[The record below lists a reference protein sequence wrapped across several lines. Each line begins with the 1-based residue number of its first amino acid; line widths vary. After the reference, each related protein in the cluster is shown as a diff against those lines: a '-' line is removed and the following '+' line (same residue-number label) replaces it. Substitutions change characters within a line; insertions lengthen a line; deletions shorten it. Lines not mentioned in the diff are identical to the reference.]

1 MRQSAK
7 AEIKLPARP
16 LTRGKGRDIHRRV
29 DYRRLTPPVLADAP
43 GHSARIGHEMV
54 HPKGAGQIDLLA
66 RSKALLFP
74 GEEDFGIV
82 PLEAAASGTPVL
94 AYGRGGATET
104 VCDGVT
110 GLFFTEQSVEAVEAA
125 ILEFERRER
134 DFDPQLLRRHAES
147 FGEERFRQE
156 FARQVELARTA
167 QSRPPEIQ

>member
-1 MRQSAK
+1 MA
-7 AEIKLPARP
+7 
-16 LTRGKGRDIHRRV
+16 
-29 DYRRLTPPVLADAP
+29 
-43 GHSARIGHEMV
+43 
-54 HPKGAGQIDLLA
+54 DLLA

-156 FARQVELARTA
+156 FARQVELAWAA